1 MLSKRAFALACA
13 GLFLVASSG
22 CSPNPEQ
29 AKRDYVE
36 RGDAYMKGGN
46 ADAAVIEYRNAVQQ
60 DARFGEAY
68 QKLAAAY
75 GSRGDSANAMRAA
88 VTAADL
94 LPEAKEAQIEAGR
107 LLLLAGELDEARM
120 RAEGVLKT
128 DSENVAARALRENAI
143 AALKQQD
150 LPLGPAAR
158 QAQEGS
164 RLLGKNDSAGALAAF
179 NRAIALDPFH
189 VEALAGLT
197 TIDFKAR
204 RSADALARLDGLLD
218 RAPKNA
224 GLLLIA
230 AGAYSSARDLSRAET
245 LLVRAIDA
253 DPGLLAAYAML
264 GRVYL
269 AQDRLD
275 AARTQFEKLAKEQ
288 DRPVGALTL
297 LGVINQMQNR
307 IPDAQQAFER
317 ALKADPR
324 AAVAANNLAWIYAEN
339 GGSLDAALRLAEMAN
354 TALPNQAEVSDTLGW
369 VYFKKGQLPA
379 AIRALEHGLNLDP
392 SNATT
397 LYHLALAHEK
407 SGNQI
412 EARRLLERYLTL
424 DPQSDRGVDVR
435 RRLKVLGTQG
445 GSGPTRTAG

>member
-1 MLSKRAFALACA
+1 MLSKGAIALACV
-13 GLFLVASSG
+13 GLFSVWSSG
-22 CSPNPEQ
+22 CSRDPEQ
-29 AKRDYVE
+29 AKRDYVQ
-36 RGDAYMKGGN
+36 RGDAYMKDGN
-46 ADAAVIEYRNAVQQ
+46 IDAAVIEYRNAVQQ

-68 QKLAAAY
+68 RKLSAAY
-75 GSRGDSANAMRAA
+75 LNRGDAANGLRAA

-94 LPEAKEAQIEAGR
+94 LSDKEAQIEAGR
-107 LLLLAGELDEARM
+107 LLLLAGQPDDAKV
-120 RAEGVLKT
+120 RAESVLT
-128 DSENVAARALRENAI
+128 SDPSNVAALALRENAV
-143 AALKQQD
+143 AGLKQQAG
-150 LPLGPAAR
+150 PLTPAAR

-164 RLLGKNDSAGALAAF
+164 QLLGKNDLAGAREAF
-179 NRAIALDPFH
+179 NRATALDPFQI
-189 VEALAGLT
+189 EALAGLT
-197 TIDFKAR
+197 TLDFKAQ
-204 RSADALARLDGLLD
+204 RSPQALARLNGLLD
-218 RAPKNA
+218 RAPSNA

-230 AGAYSSARDLSRAET
+230 AGAYSSAHDLPRAET

-269 AQDRLD
+269 AQHRLD
-275 AARTQFEKLAKEQ
+275 AARTQFEKLANEQ

-307 IPDAQQAFER
+307 IPEAQQAFER

-339 GGSLDAALRLAEMAN
+339 GDSLDAALRLAEMAN

-369 VYFKKGQLPA
+369 VYFKRGQLPLA
-379 AIRALEHGLNLDP
+379 VSALQHGLELDP
-392 SNATT
+392 TNATT

-424 DPQSDRGVDVR
+424 DPGSDRGGDVR
-435 RRLKVLGTQG
+435 RRLKVLTTQA
-445 GSGPTRTAG
+445 GSSPTRTAS